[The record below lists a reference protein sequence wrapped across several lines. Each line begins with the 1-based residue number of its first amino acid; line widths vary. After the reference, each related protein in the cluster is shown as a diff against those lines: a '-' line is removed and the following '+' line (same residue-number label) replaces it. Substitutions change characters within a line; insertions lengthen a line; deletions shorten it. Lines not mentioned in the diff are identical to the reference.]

1 MKPDVKTEPQRSH
14 GSASYLQHHC
24 SSKSKQRQMKL
35 GWKVSFLKYGSD
47 SPTFLTA
54 QTREANPPPGGP
66 HPLRFSVR
74 SKCQAKA
81 LAAVAPCSRH
91 STGPNVF
98 QKGTFLRQPRYQLAL
113 KRFKSSEVLLFTSEN
128 TMERKMAT
136 TNNCFSRAKLLFS

>member
-54 QTREANPPPGGP
+54 QTREANPPPGRP

-74 SKCQAKA
+74 SKRQRRA
-81 LAAVAPCSRH
+81 AAVAPCSRH

-98 QKGTFLRQPRYQLAL
+98 QKGTFLRQPRYQLAFL

-128 TMERKMAT
+128 TMKRKMAT
-136 TNNCFSRAKLLFS
+136 TNNCFPRAKLLFS